1 MALLSCGVSVNRVL
15 NPSNADSTLVQG
27 SPAGIPVV
35 AVDREI
41 VSIRRMGAGVKITR
55 KICAIVM
62 AFAWFAVVPKV
73 SQAQSDSAARAIPA
87 AEKALEAA
95 TRRLGPTDP
104 RTLSNRRMLA
114 GLYELQGR
122 LDDATTLMQR
132 EATTL
137 MQAEG
142 KNSVN
147 LAETLNRL
155 ALIHRKAGRERE
167 ADKILAQALKIYR
180 SQPAA
185 RRRPPP
191 PGAWATPKTPQATKP
206 APNVRVDPPVRK
218 VPVSKVSV
226 APARVPSGV
235 QRASRQWL
243 VPERRAPPRGLS
255 VSGAPDNTA
264 RPSKLRPPTAR
275 ESQYLERAARRDREA
290 QDLWWQRRI
299 VDVERKYREA
309 LRYRETV
316 LGGDH
321 PDVGHSLIRLARLY
335 WGMDRHREASAMHR
349 RAISILERHL
359 PAADPDLAEAMWE
372 LGGFLRL
379 RGDYRSA
386 YRLMLKAMA
395 VFEKTPGNRTK
406 MLQRRAA
413 YAAVLGELGRGE
425 EAALIKR

>member
-1 MALLSCGVSVNRVL
+1 M
-15 NPSNADSTLVQG
+15 
-27 SPAGIPVV
+27 V

-62 AFAWFAVVPKV
+62 VFAWFAVVPKV
-73 SQAQSDSAARAIPA
+73 SQAQSDSASRPIPA

-155 ALIHRKAGRERE
+155 ALIHRKAGHERE
-167 ADKILAQALKIYR
+167 ADKILTQALKIYR
-180 SQPAA
+180 SQPVA

-191 PGAWATPKTPQATKP
+191 PVVWATPTTPQATKP
-206 APNVRVDPPVRK
+206 VPTARVNPLARKAP
-218 VPVSKVSV
+218 VPNVSV
-226 APARVPSGV
+226 APVRVPSGV
-235 QRASRQWL
+235 QRASRQTL
-243 VPERRAPPRGLS
+243 APVRRTSLRDLAVNRMPN
-255 VSGAPDNTA
+255 NTA
-264 RPSKLRPPTAR
+264 RPSELRPLTVR
-275 ESQYLERAARRDREA
+275 ELQYIERAARLDREA

-309 LRYRETV
+309 LRCRETA
-316 LGGDH
+316 LGAEH
-321 PDVGHSLIRLARLY
+321 PDVGYSLIRLARLY
-335 WGMDRHREASAMHR
+335 WSMDRHREASEMHR

-359 PAADPDLAEAMWE
+359 PAKDSDLAEAMWE

-386 YRLMLKAMA
+386 HPLMSKALA
-395 VFEKTPGNRTK
+395 VFEETSESRTI
-406 MLQRRAA
+406 MSQRRAA
-413 YAAVLGELGRGE
+413 YAAVLKALGRGE
-425 EAALIKR
+425 EAARIKR

>member
-1 MALLSCGVSVNRVL
+1 M
-15 NPSNADSTLVQG
+15 
-27 SPAGIPVV
+27 V

-73 SQAQSDSAARAIPA
+73 SQAQSDSASRAIPA
-87 AEKALEAA
+87 VEKALEAA

-122 LDDATTLMQR
+122 LDDATNLMQR

-180 SQPAA
+180 SQPVA

-191 PGAWATPKTPQATKP
+191 PVVWATPTTPQATKP
-206 APNVRVDPPVRK
+206 APTVRVNPPVRK
-218 VPVSKVSV
+218 VPVAKVSV
-226 APARVPSGV
+226 APVRVPSGV
-235 QRASRQWL
+235 QRASRQRPA
-243 VPERRAPPRGLS
+243 PERRSPPRGLT

-275 ESQYLERAARRDREA
+275 ELQYLERASRLDREA

-321 PDVGHSLIRLARLY
+321 PDVGYSLIRLARLY
-335 WGMDRHREASAMHR
+335 WSMDRHREASEMHR

-395 VFEKTPGNRTK
+395 VFAKTPENRAK
-406 MLQRRAA
+406 MSRRRAA

-425 EAALIKR
+425 EAARIKR